1 MNRVLHGIS
10 ASPGIVVG
18 PVRLLRWEVPEVPH
32 RIIDDDHIDEE
43 IVRFKAAS
51 KFRSEVTIRRDDM
64 EVNGKSIMGVMMLA
78 AEYGTTLWLRANGDD
93 AEQAVEA
100 IATLVASRFGERDA

>member
-1 MNRVLHGIS
+1 MMCEREVRIENRNGLH
-10 ASPGIVVG
+10 ARPAA
-18 PVRLLRWEVPEVPH
+18 
-32 RIIDDDHIDEE
+32 E
-43 IVRFKAAS
+43 IVKAAS

-78 AEYGTTLWLRANGDD
+78 AEYGTTLWLRADGDD

-100 IATLVASRFGERDA
+100 IAALVASRFGEHA

>member
-1 MNRVLHGIS
+1 MTSEREVRIENRNGLH
-10 ASPGIVVG
+10 ARPAA
-18 PVRLLRWEVPEVPH
+18 
-32 RIIDDDHIDEE
+32 E
-43 IVRFKAAS
+43 IVKAAS
-51 KFRSEVTIRRDDM
+51 RFKSEVTISRDDM

-100 IATLVASRFGERDA
+100 IAALVASRFGEKDA

>member
-1 MNRVLHGIS
+1 MTCERAVRIENRNGLH
-10 ASPGIVVG
+10 ARPAA
-18 PVRLLRWEVPEVPH
+18 
-32 RIIDDDHIDEE
+32 E
-43 IVRFKAAS
+43 IVKAAS

-78 AEYGTTLWLRANGDD
+78 AEYGTTLWLRADGDD

-100 IATLVASRFGERDA
+100 LASLVASRFGERDA